1 VKYNIDGFRDN
12 SSLIVKNKF
21 DFFNP
26 KAGISYYKNGLK
38 TYLSY
43 AFANKEPNRDDFE
56 AGQSQQPKAEKLN
69 DIEACVEK
77 TSNKYNWSVTFYYMT
92 YKDQLVLTGQINDV
106 GAYSRTNIPES
117 YRAGIELQGSY
128 EFCKWM
134 NAAANI
140 AFSKNKVKNFTEYID
155 DYDNGGQKVNKY
167 NSTDIAFSPS
177 VVGGATIN
185 FLLLKKTELSL
196 LSKYVSKQ
204 YLDNTQDS
212 GRVLSAYYVQDV
224 KIIYTIKKKKLKELN
239 IIGQVNNIFG
249 KKYEPNGYTYNYI
262 YGGELSVNNYYF
274 PMAGTNVM
282 VGVSIKL

>member
-1 VKYNIDGFRDN
+1 MRSRKKSPGQFLNFRPAPKTTAT
-12 SSLIVKNKF
+12 S
-21 DFFNP
+21 FF
-26 KAGISYYKNGLK
+26 G
-38 TYLSY
+38 
-43 AFANKEPNRDDFE
+43 
-56 AGQSQQPKAEKLN
+56 AE
-69 DIEACVEK
+69 
-77 TSNKYNWSVTFYYMT
+77 S
-92 YKDQLVLTGQINDV
+92 
-106 GAYSRTNIPES
+106 
-117 YRAGIELQGSY
+117 
-128 EFCKWM
+128 
-134 NAAANI
+134 
-140 AFSKNKVKNFTEYID
+140 
-155 DYDNGGQKVNKY
+155 
-167 NSTDIAFSPS
+167 
-177 VVGGATIN
+177 TIN

-262 YGGELSVNNYYF
+262 YGGEFSVNNYYF